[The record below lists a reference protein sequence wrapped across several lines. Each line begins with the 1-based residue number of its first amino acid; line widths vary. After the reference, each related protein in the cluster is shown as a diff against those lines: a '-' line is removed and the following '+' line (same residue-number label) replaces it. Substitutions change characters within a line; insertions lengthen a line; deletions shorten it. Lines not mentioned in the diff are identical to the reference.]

1 MIYLQK
7 HLEFLFD
14 KLVEAYQNKSFDE
27 FDSLKKQIKNLKE
40 IMNSKDR
47 IVSQNQRLI
56 IE

>member
-27 FDSLKKQIKNLKE
+27 FDSLKKHIKNLKE